1 MKAISF
7 LSYQQD
13 ASAWAAKYAGCK
25 VRGPTQSARTHAKCA
40 DPRKVRG
47 PMQSTWAA
55 FWVRGALSVQI
66 RTKCVGR
73 GSIAW
78 AALSAW
84 AAIARSGE
92 WAALS
97 THLPR
102 TCRAMP
108 TQCNRGSTHV
118 GRNEPQSSGMLRVNM
133 AQFPCKLSEYPSVVR
148 LGDRKTSIEKVFFKS
163 YYEHYARSWQT
174 FNVFISDVTGAL
186 WWFWSPVTQV
196 FVQQLINNLRPR
208 QNGQHGRWHIYVS
221 TN

>member
-25 VRGPTQSARTHAKCA
+25 VRGPGYAKYA

-47 PMQSTWAA
+47 PMQSTRAA
-55 FWVRGALSVQI
+55 FWVRGALSAQI
-66 RTKCVGR
+66 RAKCVGR

-118 GRNEPQSSGMLRVNM
+118 GRNEPQSSGTLRV
-133 AQFPCKLSEYPSVVR
+133 KVR
-148 LGDRKTSIEKVFFKS
+148 NYLAPNFTTEDFRVQDRTPPDNYVYGCHITLVTRRALG
-163 YYEHYARSWQT
+163 
-174 FNVFISDVTGAL
+174 
-186 WWFWSPVTQV
+186 
-196 FVQQLINNLRPR
+196 
-208 QNGQHGRWHIYVS
+208 YVS
-221 TN
+221 YQQGIIQGHLVYRYASRRAPVPCSRIVF